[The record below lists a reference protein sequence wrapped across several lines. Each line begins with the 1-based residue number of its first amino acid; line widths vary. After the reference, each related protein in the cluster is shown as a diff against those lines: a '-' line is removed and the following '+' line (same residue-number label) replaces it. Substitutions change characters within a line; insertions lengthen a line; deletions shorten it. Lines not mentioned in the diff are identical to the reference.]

1 MKNLILIILLIFTS
15 ELSAQSDLYVKDDSY
30 KFEIKFPSGWKNRR
44 TEETDKKDVINYS
57 FDRKD
62 NKIAVSIIA
71 FKIEKSKS
79 IDDIIYT
86 LEKDFSL
93 SIPEKIGGYSEIS
106 GEKFTG
112 KSAEYKDNASNEQ
125 IYYFTTKTDSGG
137 MYFSYMI
144 RFICD
149 SKYKYEDLK
158 YDINS
163 IYETFKINI

>member
-1 MKNLILIILLIFTS
+1 MKNLIIIIFLVFTS
-15 ELSAQSDLYVKDDSY
+15 GLFAQSDLHVKDDSY
-30 KFEIKFPSGWKNRR
+30 KFEITFPSGWKNRR

-71 FKIEKSKS
+71 FKIEMPKS

-93 SIPEKIGGYSEIS
+93 SIPEKIGGYSDVS

-112 KSAEYKDNASNEQ
+112 KSAEYRDSESNEQ
-125 IYYFTTKTDSGG
+125 IYYFTTKSSSDG
-137 MYFSYMI
+137 MYFSYMV

-149 SKYKYEDLK
+149 AKFKYEDLK
-158 YDINS
+158 YDINK